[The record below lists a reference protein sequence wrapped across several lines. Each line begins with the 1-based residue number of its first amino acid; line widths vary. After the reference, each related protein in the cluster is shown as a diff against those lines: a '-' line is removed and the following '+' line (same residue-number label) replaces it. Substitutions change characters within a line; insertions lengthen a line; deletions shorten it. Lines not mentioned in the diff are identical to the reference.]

1 MNETVKT
8 QLNHKT
14 IRKFKDKKIEKDIM
28 DILFDV
34 ATRSASSNG
43 MYSYSMIHVTDK
55 EKKSQIAK
63 VCGQPYVD
71 STSDLVV
78 FVVDIYRNRKI
89 AMENGLELENLGE
102 DMDNFL
108 QGASDALISAQNMV
122 VAAESMDIGTVFFGS
137 ILGDIPKICEILKL
151 PELTFPIIAV
161 GLGYRSVEPALK
173 PRLPKKMQIFEN
185 EYESFDNY
193 SKKLKELDVE
203 MNKYFDTRD
212 MTVSVGKFSTQIFN
226 KMKNSRGRN
235 RNLIDEVE
243 KRGFKTKIV

>member
-28 DILFDV
+28 DTLFDV

-63 VCGQPYVD
+63 VCGQPYVE

-89 AMENGLELENLGE
+89 AMENGLKLENLGE

-161 GLGYRSVEPALK
+161 GLGYRDVEPALK

-185 EYESFDNY
+185 EYKAFDNY
-193 SKKLKELDVE
+193 SEKLKELDVE

-243 KRGFKTKIV
+243 RRGFKTKIV

>member
-8 QLNHKT
+8 QLNHRT
-14 IRKFKDKKIEKDIM
+14 IRKFKDKKIDKDVM
-28 DILFDV
+28 DLLFDV

-63 VCGQPYVD
+63 VCAQPYVE

-89 AMENGLELENLGE
+89 AMENGLKLENLGE

-122 VAAESMDIGTVFFGS
+122 VAAESMEIGTVFFGS
-137 ILGDIPKICEILKL
+137 ILGDIQKMCDILKL
-151 PELTFPIIAV
+151 PELTFPVIAV
-161 GLGYRSVEPALK
+161 GLGYRDVEPALK

-185 EYESFDNY
+185 EYEIFDNY
-193 SKKLKELDVE
+193 SEKLKEFDDE

-212 MTVSVGKFSTQIFN
+212 MTVSVGKFSTQIVN
-226 KMKNSRGRN
+226 KMKNSRGTK
-235 RNLIDEVE
+235 RNLMENIEG
-243 KRGFKTKIV
+243 RGFKSKLV